1 MVLAFLTIYSLQLN
15 FTFLLKKRRLR
26 DIVFSK
32 TLEKFK
38 KVDEETATFL
48 AKSDKL
54 QEFTKEQF
62 DKNQVLI
69 NQKLTNLWIVCEE
82 SKMNNAEQELTNLTD
97 EIEIASSTF
106 RPTDA
111 IKVRFLKE
119 HCLDKIKEKEHS
131 LKAGGVVVVDSGN
144 DSLDVKGTQTGRKEM
159 TTFLEKL
166 AKDIISKVLSFVAF
180 SRPFLNIPIPF
191 LYATLQ

>member
-1 MVLAFLTIYSLQLN
+1 MIEHFTSKVRSVKWFLLFCTIKHSLQLN
-15 FTFLLKKRRLR
+15 FTFLLKKKRLR
-26 DIVFSK
+26 DIVLSK
-32 TLEKFK
+32 TSEKSR

-69 NQKLTNLWIVCEE
+69 NQELANLWIVCEE
-82 SKMNNAEQELTNLTD
+82 SKMNNAEQELTDLTD
-97 EIEIASSTF
+97 EIKIESSTI

-131 LKAGGVVVVDSGN
+131 LKAEGVVVVSDN
-144 DSLDVKGTQTGRKEM
+144 ETLDVKGTETGRKEM

-166 AKDIISKVLSFVAF
+166 AKDVISKVQTFVAF
-180 SRPFLNIPIPF
+180 PH
-191 LYATLQ
+191 